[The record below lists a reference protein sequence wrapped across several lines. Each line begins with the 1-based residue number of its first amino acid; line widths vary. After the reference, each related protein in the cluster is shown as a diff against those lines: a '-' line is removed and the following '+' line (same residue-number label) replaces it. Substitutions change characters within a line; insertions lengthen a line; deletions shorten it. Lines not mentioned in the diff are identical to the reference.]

1 MRRTMKIKLA
11 AGWAYGALIVLLA
24 LWTLHGFVEALL
36 AACVTAVA
44 TWPLYGRFAG
54 RMPARI
60 RESGAPLAFT
70 TLMALFVL
78 APMLFAFGA
87 LVAEGHAMLLEL
99 ADADRKGVAVPGW
112 LDSLPLAGPWLAER
126 WQAEL
131 AHPGALSLWIRRADA
146 SALLAWAQSLG
157 HFMARQAYIIGFAIL
172 VLFFFYQRGD
182 SLARGLKRELRDRI
196 GVQADAYVDVGVR
209 AVRASANSMLTV
221 GLFVGFASWAA
232 YAIAGAPH
240 AFLWGAITSAL
251 SVVPFLGYGAAAA
264 LSLQLAMHGAT
275 APALLALSL
284 GSAILFF
291 GDKVLRPGVAR
302 NGTHLPFVWV
312 LMGCLGGFEALGL
325 VGLVIG
331 PVSLSLA
338 RELWEQ
344 RVRALPRAESES

>member
-1 MRRTMKIKLA
+1 MRRTMKNKLA

-54 RMPARI
+54 SMPARM

-70 TLMALFVL
+70 TLMALFVI

-87 LVAEGHAMLLEL
+87 LVAEGHALLLEL
-99 ADADRKGVAVPGW
+99 AAADRKGIAVPGW
-112 LDSLPLAGPWLAER
+112 LEHLPLAGPWLVER

-146 SALLAWAQSLG
+146 SALLAGAQSLG

-172 VLFFFYQRGD
+172 VLFFLYQRGN
-182 SLARGLKRELRDRI
+182 SLARGLGRELRDRI
-196 GVQADAYVDVGVR
+196 GVQADAYIDVGVR
-209 AVRASANSMLTV
+209 AVRASANSVLTV
-221 GLFVGFASWAA
+221 GLFVGFATWAA

-240 AFLWGAITSAL
+240 AFLWAAITSAL
-251 SVVPFLGYGAAAA
+251 AVVPLLGYVAAAA
-264 LSLQLAMHGAT
+264 LSLQLAMQGAT
-275 APALLALSL
+275 APALIALSL
-284 GSAILFF
+284 GFAVLFF
-291 GDKVLRPGVAR
+291 GDKVLRPAVAR
-302 NGTHLPFVWV
+302 DGTHLPFVWV

-331 PVSLSLA
+331 PVFLALA
-338 RELWEQ
+338 RELWVQ
-344 RVRALPRAESES
+344 RVRELRRPDAGS